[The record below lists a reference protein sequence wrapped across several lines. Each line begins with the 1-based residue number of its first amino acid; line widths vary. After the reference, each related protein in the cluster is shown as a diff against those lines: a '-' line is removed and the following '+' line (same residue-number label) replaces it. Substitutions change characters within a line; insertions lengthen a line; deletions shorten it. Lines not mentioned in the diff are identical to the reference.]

1 MFETIE
7 GKKARWMEGA
17 DLRARL
23 GGYTRVLIDLGTG
36 DGRFVLDSAR
46 RSPELFAIGIDA
58 CRENLLDASRKLAP
72 NALFV
77 IANAAGLPAEL
88 DGLAGQVTINFPW
101 GSLLSGLL
109 TADPGLLESL
119 RRVMQP
125 GASLS
130 VRLNASAL
138 AEQGCDLITG
148 GARVR
153 ETLAQA
159 GFAIK
164 PPALLR
170 SVDLRTC
177 PTTWAKKLA
186 YGRRPEAVALAGRI

>member
-7 GKKARWMEGA
+7 GKNTRWMDRA
-17 DLRARL
+17 ALQARL
-23 GGYTRVLIDLGTG
+23 DGCQRVLLDLGTG
-36 DGRFVLDSAR
+36 DGRFVLDSACLL
-46 RSPELFAIGIDA
+46 PAAFAIGVDA
-58 CRENLLDASRKLAP
+58 CRENLAENSRRLPP

-77 IANAAGLPAEL
+77 IANAAKLPAEL
-88 DGLAGQVTINFPW
+88 NGLAAQVTINFPW

-109 TADPGLLESL
+109 TADPGLLDGL

-125 GASLS
+125 GAALL

-138 AEQGCDLITG
+138 AEQGWNLVTG

-153 ETLAQA
+153 EVLAQT
-159 GFAIK
+159 GFALK
-164 PPALLR
+164 PPALLGPA
-170 SVDLRTC
+170 DLRAC

-186 YGRRPEAVALAGRI
+186 YGRRPEAVSLAGRL